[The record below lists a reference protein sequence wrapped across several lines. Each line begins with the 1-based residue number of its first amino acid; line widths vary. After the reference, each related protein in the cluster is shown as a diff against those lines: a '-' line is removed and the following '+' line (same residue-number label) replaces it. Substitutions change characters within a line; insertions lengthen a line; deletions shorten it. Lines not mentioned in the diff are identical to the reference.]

1 MQQTGNAGIIGTYQY
16 NDLKENSYSIKINYG
31 NLAVDYRKN
40 EANNSGQIK
49 NSSAR
54 NNEGISI
61 CGIYTLIITRIGFCN
76 VTTNFTDIN
85 NFTNSSK
92 LISNSID
99 YALSDNLK
107 IGLLY
112 FKHKEIA
119 NGAIRT
125 DAKGVMS
132 SLTIDF

>member
-1 MQQTGNAGIIGTYQY
+1 M
-16 NDLKENSYSIKINYG
+16 ENSYSVKFNYG
-31 NLAVDYRKN
+31 NLSIDYRKN
-40 EANNSGQIK
+40 EADNSGQIK
-49 NSSAR
+49 NNSAG
-54 NNEGISI
+54 NDEGISV
-61 CGIYTLIITRIGFCN
+61 CGVYTLIITRIGFCN
-76 VTTNFTDIN
+76 VNTNFTDIN
-85 NFTNSSK
+85 NFRNSSK

-112 FKHKEIA
+112 FKHKQIA

-132 SLTIDF
+132 LVTIEF

>member
-1 MQQTGNAGIIGTYQY
+1 M
-16 NDLKENSYSIKINYG
+16 
-31 NLAVDYRKN
+31 
-40 EANNSGQIK
+40 
-49 NSSAR
+49 
-54 NNEGISI
+54 
-61 CGIYTLIITRIGFCN
+61 TRIGFCN
-76 VTTNFTDIN
+76 VNTNFTDIN

-125 DAKGVMS
+125 NAKGVMS
-132 SLTIDF
+132 SITIDF